1 MKITHTGRWLQF
13 GLIVMVCIAGWGRV
27 EPAKAN
33 VILTPEVWLGAE
45 WNDNVEYADSN
56 SPQTDDII
64 GIIGGGLNLKR
75 KGARSDLDAVA
86 SYEWLQYQDN
96 TELNSDVTR
105 LRIRGNTTPT
115 ERLKLDGYARFV
127 EDTTFD
133 SELQETGLVF
143 ELEDRKRYD
152 VEGGLEYEMTERL
165 SFEVNF
171 DYLFIQYQKEGIDR
185 DNKYLGLA
193 LRRRAANNVDTYSIV
208 PSISYQTSY
217 QNRERS
223 FPTKETNATQYG
235 LQLGWTRELSETW
248 KMIVNI
254 GARYTDFTVANTD
267 ESAWNGFGTFYFF
280 RRGQRLSSTLSY
292 NRTESF
298 DFEGNLRES
307 DIVSLFLSY
316 LLTQRLNI
324 EFNGVGVNSRVG
336 EDNPGSNSIYFEAA
350 PSLKYRLTEDF
361 DLRLSYTYKES
372 RAFPTVYDEN
382 HKKEDIVRTQNV
394 VWVQL
399 TYAYDIVW

>member
-1 MKITHTGRWLQF
+1 MF
-13 GLIVMVCIAGWGRV
+13 CIAGWGRV
-27 EPAKAN
+27 APAEAD
-33 VILTPEVWLGAE
+33 VIVTPDVWLGAE
-45 WNDNVEYADSN
+45 WNDNVDFADKN
-56 SPQTDDII
+56 STRTDDII
-64 GIIGGGLNLKR
+64 GLIGAELNLKR
-75 KGARSDLDAVA
+75 KGARSDLDAAA

-96 TELNSDVTR
+96 TELNSDVK
-105 LRIRGNTTPT
+105 RIRVKGNTTPT

-143 ELEDRKRYD
+143 NLEDRRRYD
-152 VEGGLEYEMTERL
+152 VEGGLDYDITERL
-165 SFEVNF
+165 SFAVDL
-171 DYLFIQYQKEGIDR
+171 DYLFIQYEKEGIDR
-185 DNKYLGLA
+185 DSKYLGLT

-217 QNRERS
+217 ENMQRS
-223 FPTKETNATQYG
+223 SPTEETNATQYG

-248 KMIVNI
+248 KMIVHI
-254 GARYTDFTVANTD
+254 GARQTDYEYVNAD
-267 ESAWNGFGTFYFF
+267 ESNWNGFGTFYFF
-280 RRGQRLSSTLSY
+280 RRGQRLLSTLSY
-292 NRTESF
+292 NRTENF

-316 LLTQRLNI
+316 PMTQKLNI

-372 RAFPTVYDEN
+372 RAYPTAYDEKG
-382 HKKEDIVRTQNV
+382 HKDDVIRTQNV

-399 TYAYDIVW
+399 SYAYDIVW